1 MVNTIDN
8 TGDLRTVTIYYSNGR
23 PTERHVAVS
32 EDRAREL
39 ELSFETTPT
48 VSQTESVPYGSDAGA
63 EADTIDALGS
73 ALIAVH
79 TCMQEARRSGDEWAA
94 EFLVEDW
101 SHLVPEA
108 VQRLLGI
115 AED

>member
-1 MVNTIDN
+1 MSSTIPD
-8 TGDLRTVTIYYSNGR
+8 TGDLRRVTIYYSNGR
-23 PTERHVAVS
+23 PTERHVAVDS
-32 EDRAREL
+32 DRAREL
-39 ELSFETTPT
+39 ELSFERVPA
-48 VSQTESVPYGSDAGA
+48 VSQTENVSYSSGAGP
-63 EADTIDALGS
+63 EADTIDALS
-73 ALIAVH
+73 AALTAVY
-79 TCMQEARRSGDEWAA
+79 TCMVEARRSGDEWAS